1 MSLKCDKL
9 FLLAIFSALLCS
21 SRNEKISELCRD
33 LNPEQLCEKRE
44 CFLCA
49 MLPPKLAKMWL

>member
-44 CFLCA
+44 CFLSA
-49 MLPPKLAKMWL
+49 MTHPLDI